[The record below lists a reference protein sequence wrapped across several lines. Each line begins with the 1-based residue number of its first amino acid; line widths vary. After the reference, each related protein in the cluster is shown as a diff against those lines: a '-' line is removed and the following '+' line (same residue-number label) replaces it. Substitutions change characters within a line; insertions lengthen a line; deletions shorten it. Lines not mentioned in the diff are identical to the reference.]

1 MTKISSIFEESFHL
15 KASSP
20 CYRSL
25 LDLVKDRRC
34 LSGGPLLL
42 DCPASVPRGES
53 SDKGQRVLP
62 LIGVML
68 PVIGGLSV
76 TPFSSSRRWPGNPIC
91 TPLGRLKW
99 QFRLALAARSHA
111 IRWPR
116 LWLTQPTPSLL
127 LAKAGC
133 PTTPAGK
140 DVAALSAKRPSPV
153 IKGSNVNILKNH
165 WIKKSGLVRVPGK
178 ARTLSH
184 LAS

>member
-1 MTKISSIFEESFHL
+1 VQLPKRV
-15 KASSP
+15 
-20 CYRSL
+20 RSCL
-25 LDLVKDRRC
+25 PRRERRGRRALARDDDGRVSRC
-34 LSGGPLLL
+34 PLLL

-76 TPFSSSRRWPGNPIC
+76 TPFSSSRRWPGDPIC

-116 LWLTQPTPSLL
+116 LLAYATDSL
-127 LAKAGC
+127 
-133 PTTPAGK
+133 
-140 DVAALSAKRPSPV
+140 VAF
-153 IKGSNVNILKNH
+153 GQ
-165 WIKKSGLVRVPGK
+165 SGLPYYSSRQGRCSVVGE
-178 ARTLSH
+178 AAES
-184 LAS
+184 SD